1 MVEEFILPC
10 SCCFRRLLLLRPAAV
25 VMRTESILSQAPHT
39 LKVLKIP
46 LNPFL
51 PLLSVVGFLV
61 VARNPSGFY
70 QPLFQQ
76 INTTQLI
83 LSYRFTNHCTMFFN
97 CKTVFREELIVELMH
112 REVGRTLFSFHTSL
126 TPALSSA
133 LPFRWP
139 PTPPPS
145 PMPRCAPTPQPPRMS
160 FSKTLLSLYQRP
172 ARSCPCLDPV
182 Q

>member
-1 MVEEFILPC
+1 MFQKTLT
-10 SCCFRRLLLLRPAAV
+10 AAASGGGHADGEH
-25 VMRTESILSQAPHT
+25 TKSSTSHAKSAQDSIESFFAT
-39 LKVLKIP
+39 T
-46 LNPFL
+46 
-51 PLLSVVGFLV
+51 VVGFLV
-61 VARNPSGFY
+61 GFY

-126 TPALSSA
+126 TPALSA

>member
-1 MVEEFILPC
+1 MFQKTLT
-10 SCCFRRLLLLRPAAV
+10 AAASGGGHADGEH
-25 VMRTESILSQAPHT
+25 TKSSTSHAKSAQDSIESFFATTDLT
-39 LKVLKIP
+39 T
-46 LNPFL
+46 
-51 PLLSVVGFLV
+51 VVGFLV
-61 VARNPSGFY
+61 DFINPSS
-70 QPLFQQ
+70 
-76 INTTQLI
+76 NKLI
-83 LSYRFTNHCTMFFN
+83 LRNSYYPTRFTNHCTMFFN